1 MNRWDSAAIFVAVID
16 EGSFTAAAEKLGNS
30 KAHIS
35 RQVSLLEKRLGI
47 QLITRSTRRLV
58 ITETGRAY
66 YERCKDIINQLTE
79 VESSIIDQN
88 EKPTGTLKITVA
100 GAFGEL
106 YIAPCAADFMKL
118 YPDLHIDI
126 NFNNRLVDIVS
137 EGYDIAIRAGVMKD
151 SSLVSR
157 KIARRRLIVCA
168 SRDYLDRAGKPQKI
182 TELRSHNCLVGTLS
196 SWRFREEQNKHVDLK
211 IDGNWHSNNGYALLA
226 AARKGLGLVQL
237 PEFYVFD
244 DINSGR
250 LIPVLEKFEPSD
262 TGVWALYPSSKH
274 LSPKIRLFIDHLV
287 SNFKAV
293 DYL

>member
-16 EGSFTAAAEKLGNS
+16 EGSFTAAAEKLGHS
-30 KAHIS
+30 KAHVS
-35 RQVSLLEKRLGI
+35 RQVSSLEKRLGI
-47 QLITRSTRRLV
+47 QLITRSTRKLV
-58 ITETGRAY
+58 ITEAGRAY
-66 YERCKDIINQLTE
+66 YDRCSDIINQLTE
-79 VESSIIDQN
+79 VETSIIDQSDR
-88 EKPTGTLKITVA
+88 PIGTLKITVA

-106 YIAPCAADFMKL
+106 YVAPCAADFMKL

-126 NFNNRLVDIVS
+126 HFNNRLLDIVT

-168 SRDYLDRAGKPQKI
+168 SRDYLDSAGKPKKI
-182 TELRSHNCLVGTLS
+182 ADLRSHNCLVGTLS
-196 SWRFREEQNKHVDLK
+196 SWRFREAKDKHIDLK
-211 IDGNWHSNNGYALLA
+211 IEGSWHSNNGYALLA

-250 LIPVLEKFEPSD
+250 LIPVLEEFEPSD

-287 SNFKAV
+287 RNFRTI